1 MIDSSAKKVK
11 QFKEDF
17 RDNPYQK
24 QRKHFDLEQLLDR
37 DPVQLD
43 TINIKNFVRNKRI
56 MITGAA
62 GSIGRH
68 LSKQLTLFK
77 PNRLLLI
84 DSSETGIYE
93 LDEELKNIYEDIE
106 IITIPAN
113 ITDPRRMKHIFQHY
127 QPQIVFHAAANK
139 HVPIMEK
146 NPYEAIKTNIL
157 GTKILA
163 DLSNEYWVEKFVFI
177 STDKAVNPT
186 GIMGASKRCS
196 EMYLQSLAAE
206 TGITTQYVITR
217 FGNVLG
223 SSGSVIPRFVK
234 QIDRGGPVEITHP
247 DVMRYFITMQ
257 EACQLVL
264 EAGAIGQSGEVFILE
279 MGDRILLK
287 DLAQKMIRLSG
298 FRVGEDIGII
308 YIGLRPGE
316 KLLEERLNKHEKIN
330 PSQSSSITITNGH
343 SVNSRFMADTIR
355 QLEKALDSGEDNE
368 MVLILKNAIPEYIS
382 HNSEFEK
389 LDLLSG
395 KTNPI

>member
-1 MIDSSAKKVK
+1 MIDSSAKKAN

-37 DPVQLD
+37 DPIQLD
-43 TINIKNFVRNKRI
+43 TVNSKSFVRNKRI

-68 LSKQLTLFK
+68 LFKQLTLFK
-77 PNRLLLI
+77 PKRLLLI

-287 DLAQKMIRLSG
+287 DLVQKMIRLSG
-298 FRVGEDIGII
+298 FRVGDDIGII

-316 KLLEERLNKHEKIN
+316 KLLEEKLNKHEKIN

-355 QLEKALDSGEDNE
+355 QLENALDSGEDNE